1 MAKVT
6 QVVLMGAASY
16 RDNRY
21 VFQQNV
27 PVTMRDAAEAEK
39 YAGNALFAVR
49 TIEDKQADVGIASQ
63 RVNPGDPFQAAVS
76 DESVR
81 LPKRKKKAAKKLTPR
96 QGE

>member
-6 QVVLMGAASY
+6 QVVLVGAASY
-16 RDNRY
+16 RDSRY
-21 VFQQNV
+21 VFKQNV
-27 PVTMRDAAEAEK
+27 PVTMRDDQEASK

-49 TIEDKQADVGIASQ
+49 TVEQEKAEVGIAGQ
-63 RVNPGDPFQAAVS
+63 RLNPGDPFAAAVS

-81 LPKRKKKAAKKLTPR
+81 LPKRQKKTAKKLTPR

>member
-21 VFQQNV
+21 VFKQNV
-27 PVTMRDAAEAEK
+27 PVTMRDAKEADK

-49 TIEDKQADVGIASQ
+49 TVEESRADAGISGQ
-63 RVNPGDPFQAAVS
+63 KLNPGDPFQAAVS
-76 DESVR
+76 DDSVR
-81 LPKRKKKAAKKLTPR
+81 LPRRKKKAAKKLTPK